1 MAKSINSAD
10 GAEVSG
16 KIGPMRSPMCYNL
29 AVPESKMKLRP
40 STAANTTRPGI
51 SKQSA
56 PIRSPMN
63 GGSVVKY

>member
-1 MAKSINSAD
+1 MPKSINSAD
-10 GAEVSG
+10 GAKESG
-16 KIGPMRSPMCYNL
+16 KVGPLRTPMCSNL
-29 AVPESKMKLRP
+29 AVGENKLKLNP

-51 SKQSA
+51 AKNSA